1 MALLTCIKMSRTRI
15 DEMPRRSDMPAFRIG
30 SQQHFDRE
38 KIDQW
43 MKAHAT
49 GNVGSD
55 HKDKK
60 Q

>member
-1 MALLTCIKMSRTRI
+1 
-15 DEMPRRSDMPAFRIG
+15 MPRRSDMPAFRIG